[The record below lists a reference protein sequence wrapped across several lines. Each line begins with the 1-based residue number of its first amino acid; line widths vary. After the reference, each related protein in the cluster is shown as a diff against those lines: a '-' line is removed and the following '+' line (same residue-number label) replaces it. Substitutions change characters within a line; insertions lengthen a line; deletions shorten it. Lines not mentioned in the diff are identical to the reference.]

1 MAVASHKEVMDIDW
15 PGMNWSDGCDEACLK
30 AQLAS
35 YYNGKGCKG
44 IEPTKIGREVEEKGG
59 FGGV

>member
-30 AQLAS
+30 AQMDNYRDKAC
-35 YYNGKGCKG
+35 GKG
-44 IEPTKIGREVEEKGG
+44 ENPELNYVEIIKTNEED
-59 FGGV
+59 

>member
-1 MAVASHKEVMDIDW
+1 LQPLARS
-15 PGMNWSDGCDEACLK
+15 NGCNRACLK

-44 IEPTKIGREVEEKGG
+44 IEPKKIGREAEENDIGG
-59 FGGV
+59 KM